1 MIWADFSDFVSHSRQ
16 HFEEG
21 LIRAGYEEID
31 GGWRGRVE
39 HSLGRTEVIVSLPHR
54 FPFVPP
60 QATPA
65 DIADVPWSWHRE
77 RNGALC
83 LVADD
88 DHDDL
93 WWREAPAFLEHVAA
107 WFESCHDDWKD
118 DRPDLDLDRYFRTA
132 NDDRLYVY
140 GDLDAYR
147 GQFVRFGTAPN
158 NTMAMK
164 GRGTRPAKV
173 SKHLRDQFGYVADL
187 GTVDVP
193 PRNWEDL
200 LARIDAPG
208 NIERKIRDRLV
219 GLLVLTYQRGDHE
232 GTTFLKVTPTSS
244 GGIDVRRLRSGADTP
259 LARSV
264 RSGRHSVELGT
275 RGVAVIGVG
284 AIGSFVADML
294 IRAGVGRLTLVDDD
308 VVMPGNLIRHL
319 AGPEAVGLPKA
330 EAVKDQL
337 LRKYRLRDDQVEAAC
352 HNVLTSDVVFQAIQ
366 NHDLVINATAD
377 FAVTAFLHAAAY
389 AAGTHVLSAAL
400 QNDGDTIR
408 IDVLP
413 PVAGARPLP
422 SSASPGSHKEPTY
435 YEAGCGSPISPT
447 PPHIAIETAAVT
459 VRHAIGLLLDE
470 PVHPSGEIRHLKHT
484 RNQ

>member
-1 MIWADFSDFVSHSRQ
+1 
-16 HFEEG
+16 
-21 LIRAGYEEID
+21 
-31 GGWRGRVE
+31 
-39 HSLGRTEVIVSLPHR
+39 
-54 FPFVPP
+54 
-60 QATPA
+60 
-65 DIADVPWSWHRE
+65 
-77 RNGALC
+77 
-83 LVADD
+83 
-88 DHDDL
+88 
-93 WWREAPAFLEHVAA
+93 
-107 WFESCHDDWKD
+107 
-118 DRPDLDLDRYFRTA
+118 
-132 NDDRLYVY
+132 
-140 GDLDAYR
+140 
-147 GQFVRFGTAPN
+147 
-158 NTMAMK
+158 
-164 GRGTRPAKV
+164 
-173 SKHLRDQFGYVADL
+173 
-187 GTVDVP
+187 
-193 PRNWEDL
+193 
-200 LARIDAPG
+200 
-208 NIERKIRDRLV
+208 
-219 GLLVLTYQRGDHE
+219 LLVLTYQRGDNE